1 MLLITDSERIDFEQC
16 IDAANLIIDDFELT
30 EQADPDGPKV
40 GYFPTSTVTV
50 TYTPT
55 GVARSYQAG
64 GGSIWPPVFEADLQA
79 GNFGEP

>member
-1 MLLITDSERIDFEQC
+1 MLLITNSELFDFEQC

-30 EQADPDGPKV
+30 EQVDPDELKV
-40 GYFPTSTVTV
+40 GYFPTNTVTV

-55 GVARSYQAG
+55 GVARSYDAG
-64 GGSIWPPVFEADLQA
+64 GGSIWPQVFEADLQA